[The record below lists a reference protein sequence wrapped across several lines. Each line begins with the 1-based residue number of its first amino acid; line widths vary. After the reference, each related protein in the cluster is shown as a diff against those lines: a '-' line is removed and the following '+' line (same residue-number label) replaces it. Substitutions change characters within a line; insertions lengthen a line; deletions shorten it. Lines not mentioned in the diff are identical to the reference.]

1 MGKEWQ
7 SKLEIGDLLV
17 DTASKKS
24 GILVQ
29 KHRVLSTSGNF
40 VNDRWYWAWRI
51 VWNSPQSYY
60 PWPDS
65 NEGTTSE
72 TKILEKIQKGTVK
85 HYANNRK

>member
-17 DTASKKS
+17 DTASKNS

-40 VNDRWYWAWRI
+40 VNDRWYWAGELCGI
-51 VWNSPQSYY
+51 VHKATIHGQIA
-60 PWPDS
+60 
-65 NEGTTSE
+65 
-72 TKILEKIQKGTVK
+72 TKVQLQKQK
-85 HYANNRK
+85 Y

>member
-17 DTASKKS
+17 DTESKNS

-51 VWNSPQSYY
+51 VWSSPQNQY

-65 NEGTTSE
+65 NEDTASE
-72 TKILEKIQKGTVK
+72 AKILEKIRKGKVK
-85 HYANNRK
+85 HYSNNKK